1 MIWYSQLTYFSYNF
15 LRNNYQIAS
24 QELMNYTSVKTDL
37 KQSLGSKVSFLYKIL
52 HFTSFKSPLVLAMPI
67 FRYHKIN

>member
-1 MIWYSQLTYFSYNF
+1 MKLHFQFTEFKYDF

-37 KQSLGSKVSFLYKIL
+37 KQSLGSKVGFPYRK
-52 HFTSFKSPLVLAMPI
+52 K
-67 FRYHKIN
+67 